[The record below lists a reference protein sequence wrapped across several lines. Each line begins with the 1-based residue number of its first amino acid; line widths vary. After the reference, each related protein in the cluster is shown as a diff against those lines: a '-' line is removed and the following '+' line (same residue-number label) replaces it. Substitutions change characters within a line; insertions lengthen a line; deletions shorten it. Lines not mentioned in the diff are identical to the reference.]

1 MVAVLLTGSQA
12 DVLHWAEL
20 LGSRTGREIPPCGVP
35 GLDMGLEEGCWLQVG
50 TSCRL
55 PLHRQHFGRARDVQP
70 GMEARPPSLV
80 GFGER
85 SAGASHS
92 PGCCFVGTEEQDEDG
107 EEPKTGGCCL
117 MAVGLFP
124 VLPVPC

>member
-1 MVAVLLTGSQA
+1 MLVFLAGNSITGIQS
-12 DVLHWAEL
+12 
-20 LGSRTGREIPPCGVP
+20 IP
-35 GLDMGLEEGCWLQVG
+35 LMG
-50 TSCRL
+50 
-55 PLHRQHFGRARDVQP
+55 QP
-70 GMEARPPSLV
+70 EMEARPPSLV

-117 MAVGLFP
+117 MAAGLFP